1 MSSSDD
7 LISKVNTV
15 RHRSPAGDKQKSI
28 IAIFPNYFI
37 QTDFYYRQFPE
48 KFFIVTF
55 GQHLQLLPEQSPVV
69 SSVHSLTVTFRTV
82 S

>member
-28 IAIFPNYFI
+28 IAILPNYFI
-37 QTDFYYRQFPE
+37 QTNLHYRQFPK

-55 GQHLQLLPEQSPVV
+55 GQHLPLPYGQSPA
-69 SSVHSLTVTFRTV
+69 VTFRTV